1 MLDKNRIIHDIVMLH
16 LEKTYDFNDFIND
29 ESQLAIEY
37 EMKFENVKNQLTT
50 FTLIEDDVE

>member
-1 MLDKNRIIHDIVMLH
+1 MLH